1 MNRTKKCNYNRI
13 KYVTPQD
20 QRDGEGLFDIFKST
34 GKKITSLAT
43 SKFSKEVA
51 KKAAT
56 AGVEKFAVSG
66 AEALGKSAAD
76 KVVNKLSATP
86 SIVKENKPTPNSGAK
101 IVESLKKVDSLPIPV
116 QATEIEN
123 LKQQLAQFM

>member
-1 MNRTKKCNYNRI
+1 MNQVKKYNRI
-13 KYVTPQD
+13 KYVAPQNPET
-20 QRDGEGLFDIFKST
+20 GEGLFDIFKST

-66 AEALGKSAAD
+66 AEALGKGAAD
-76 KVVNKLSATP
+76 KVVNKLSDP
-86 SIVKENKPTPNSGAK
+86 SIVKENKPSPNSGAK
-101 IVESLKKVDSLPIPV
+101 IAESLKKVDSLPLPA
-116 QATEIEN
+116 QSSEIEN
-123 LKQQLAQFM
+123 LKQ

>member
-1 MNRTKKCNYNRI
+1 MLPHKINKINKMVKACLTYLSQQVKKLHHLQL
-13 KYVTPQD
+13 PS
-20 QRDGEGLFDIFKST
+20 FP
-34 GKKITSLAT
+34 KKLL
-43 SKFSKEVA
+43 
-51 KKAAT
+51 KAAT

-86 SIVKENKPTPNSGAK
+86 SIVKENKPIPNSGTK

-116 QATEIEN
+116 QASEIDT
-123 LKQQLAQFM
+123 LKQQLSQFM

>member
-1 MNRTKKCNYNRI
+1 MLPHKIQLMAKACLTFLSQQVKKLHHL
-13 KYVTPQD
+13 Q
-20 QRDGEGLFDIFKST
+20 
-34 GKKITSLAT
+34 T

-101 IVESLKKVDSLPIPV
+101 IVDSLKKVDSLPV
-116 QATEIEN
+116 QSSEIEI
-123 LKQQLAQFM
+123 LKQQLTQFM

>member
-1 MNRTKKCNYNRI
+1 MNQAKKYNRI
-13 KYVTPQD
+13 KYVAPQNPI
-20 QRDGEGLFDIFKST
+20 DGEGLFDILKST
-34 GKKITSLAT
+34 GRNIASLAT

-76 KVVNKLSATP
+76 KVVNKVSAP
-86 SIVKENKPTPNSGAK
+86 SIVKENKPSPNSGAK
-101 IVESLKKVDSLPIPV
+101 IVDSLKKVDSMPV
-116 QATEIEN
+116 QSSEIEN
-123 LKQQLAQFM
+123 LKQQLSHFM